1 MALIPDTPGVRPA
14 QAFSDSVEARFRRR
28 LRAEVRASALT
39 RSEKDVLIAFL
50 NHWFYHRNK
59 GAVHPG
65 RKKLA
70 KRANVHINSVK
81 ATLAMLREFGAIE
94 ARAHLFGMQGNATE
108 YTVSLPHLE
117 ALCRTPKVALKAY
130 RAVNRGPKMS
140 GSREDKKCPPSND
153 CTNVVPF
160 RFQGGTK

>member
-1 MALIPDTPGVRPA
+1 MTTD
-14 QAFSDSVEARFRRR
+14 FSKTVEARFQRQ
-28 LRAEVRASALT
+28 LRADVRKSALT

-50 NHWFYHRNK
+50 NHWFHHRHK
-59 GAVHPG
+59 GPVHPG

-94 ARAHLFGMQGNATE
+94 ATAFLFGKCGNATE

-140 GSREDKKCPPSND
+140 GSREDKKCPPSYD
-153 CTNVVPF
+153 ATVIPF
-160 RFQGGTK
+160 PIQGRA